1 MRDQVILEF
10 LAMPALTAQRLLDYD
25 GDSAPPAAV
34 YDPWTGHAPSLQ
46 IWSLGT
52 RGAQASQPVS
62 CAIAQSDRFEPPD
75 NGSLRNADA
84 TSSSW
89 NTWWQ

>member
-46 IWSLGT
+46 IWSFGDAG
-52 RGAQASQPVS
+52 RPGKPA
-62 CAIAQSDRFEPPD
+62 CI
-75 NGSLRNADA
+75 LRYRPE
-84 TSSSW
+84 
-89 NTWWQ
+89 